1 MQLMVI
7 SRSKRYEDAGRRLS
21 NALRIEA
28 YFRSLFHEN
37 HADEVYSQWK
47 AARTLVRRARE
58 DCQALYQRPAVAQLH
73 TAG

>member
-7 SRSKRYEDAGRRLS
+7 SRSKRYEDVGRGLS

-28 YFRSLFHEN
+28 YFHSLFHEN
-37 HADEVYSQWK
+37 HADEVHAQWN
-47 AARTLVRRARE
+47 AARTLLRRARE
-58 DCQALYQRPAVAQLH
+58 DYQAIYQRPAVARLH